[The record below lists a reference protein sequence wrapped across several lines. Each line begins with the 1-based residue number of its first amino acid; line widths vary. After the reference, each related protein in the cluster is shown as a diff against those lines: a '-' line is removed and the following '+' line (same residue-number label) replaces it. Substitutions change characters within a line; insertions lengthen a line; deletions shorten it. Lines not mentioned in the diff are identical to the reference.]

1 MPSNSTL
8 IPLDDRFALD
18 PKRQCLIARTPAGEV
33 KFMSHAGE
41 SVRAHV
47 ETLTVR
53 GVGYSASGQ
62 YRGADFHVYD
72 VCAVE
77 WLNRKDPT
85 KPARTAVTALVVDAL
100 QEAHRRGHIRR
111 LETHA
116 AHWRAVYA
124 LERLDKEREELATR
138 IAEIEAETMVAMGVE
153 MRALLAVSTLEAP
166 R

>member
-77 WLNRKDPT
+77 WNRKDPT

>member
-1 MPSNSTL
+1 MPSDSTL

-18 PKRQCLIARTPAGEV
+18 PKRQCLIACTAGGEV
-33 KFMSHAGE
+33 KFMSHANE
-41 SVRAHV
+41 PVRAHV

-62 YRGADFHVYD
+62 YRGTDFHVYD
-72 VCAVE
+72 VCAVD

-85 KPARTAVTALVVDAL
+85 KAARAAVTALVSEAL
-100 QEAHRRGHIRR
+100 QEAHHRGYIRV

-116 AHWRAVYA
+116 AHWRATYA
-124 LERLDKEREELATR
+124 LERLAKEREEVTARL
-138 IAEIEAETMVAMGVE
+138 AEIEAEATLARHVE
-153 MRALLAVSTLEAP
+153 MTTGFAVSELT